1 MGAPKNECVAFM
13 TMSYHVPVLLS
24 ESISFLNVQEGAW
37 YIDAT
42 VGGGG
47 YTEAILKK
55 HGNVLGI
62 DQDADAL
69 AYARKRLQQELPDK
83 QEGRDY
89 IFIHENFRN
98 IEAIVRQEAI
108 DEVKGVV
115 FDLGV
120 SSYQL
125 DMKERGF
132 SYRYPD
138 APLDMRMNGD
148 ETQTASSIVNT
159 YTKEELYEIFARY
172 GEEERAWAIADALVL
187 ARRVKPIA
195 TMGDMVSVVSAV
207 GGDQEKT
214 LSRVCQALRIVV
226 NDELTALRE
235 GLRGAERILP
245 SKGRLVVVSF
255 HSLEDRIVK
264 QWFRRPAWNI
274 IADVVKPSKE
284 EVDRNKRARSA
295 KLRAGE
301 KL

>member
-1 MGAPKNECVAFM
+1 M
-13 TMSYHVPVLLS
+13 TMSYHIPVLLN
-24 ESISFLNVQEGAW
+24 ESIAFLNVQEGAW

-47 YTEAILKK
+47 YTETILKR

-62 DQDADAL
+62 DQDVDAITYTRERL
-69 AYARKRLQQELPDK
+69 KRELPEK
-83 QEGRDY
+83 HEGREY
-89 IFIHENFRN
+89 ILIHENFKN
-98 IEAIVRQEAI
+98 IEAIVRQERI
-108 DEVKGVV
+108 SEVKGVV

-120 SSYQL
+120 SSCQL
-125 DMKERGF
+125 DAKKRGF
-132 SYRYPD
+132 SYRYLD
-138 APLDMRMNGD
+138 APLDMRMNRD

-172 GEEERAWAIADALVL
+172 GEEERAWTIANAFVL
-187 ARRVKPIA
+187 ARRVKPIE
-195 TMGDMVSVVSAV
+195 TMGDIVSIVSTV
-207 GGDQEKT
+207 GGDKEKT

-226 NDELTALRE
+226 NDELTVLRE
-235 GLRGAERILP
+235 GLLGAERILS

-264 QWFRRPAWNI
+264 QWIRRPAWKI
-274 IADVVKPSKE
+274 LADVVRPSKE
-284 EVDRNKRARSA
+284 EIDRNKRARSA

>member
-1 MGAPKNECVAFM
+1 MGAPKKECMVFM
-13 TMSYHVPVLLS
+13 TASYHIPVLLS
-24 ESISFLNVQEGAW
+24 ESIAFLNVQEGAW

-42 VGGGG
+42 LGGGG

-62 DQDADAL
+62 DQDADAITYTRERL
-69 AYARKRLQQELPDK
+69 KRELPEK
-83 QEGRDY
+83 HEGRDY
-89 IFIHENFRN
+89 MLIHENFKN
-98 IEAIVRQEAI
+98 IEAIVRQEGI
-108 DEVKGVV
+108 SEVNGIV

-125 DMKERGF
+125 DTKKRGF
-132 SYRYPD
+132 SYRYLD
-138 APLDMRMNGD
+138 APLDMRMNRDG
-148 ETQTASSIVNT
+148 TQTASSIVNT

-172 GEEERAWAIADALVL
+172 GEEERARAIANAFVL

-195 TMGDMVSVVSAV
+195 TMGDIVSIVSTV
-207 GGDQEKT
+207 GGNQEKT
-214 LSRVCQALRIVV
+214 LSRICQALRIVV

-235 GLRGAERILP
+235 GLLGAERILP

-264 QWFRRPAWNI
+264 QWLRRPSWSI
-274 IADVVKPSKE
+274 IADVVRPSKE

>member
-1 MGAPKNECVAFM
+1 MGAPKKECMVFM
-13 TMSYHVPVLLS
+13 TASYHIPVLLS
-24 ESISFLNVQEGAW
+24 ESIAFLNVQEGAW

-42 VGGGG
+42 LGGGG

-62 DQDADAL
+62 DQDADAITYTRERL
-69 AYARKRLQQELPDK
+69 KRELPEK
-83 QEGRDY
+83 HEGRDY
-89 IFIHENFRN
+89 MLIHENFKN
-98 IEAIVRQEAI
+98 IEAIVRQEGI
-108 DEVKGVV
+108 SEVNGIV

-125 DMKERGF
+125 DTKKRGF
-132 SYRYPD
+132 SYRYLD
-138 APLDMRMNGD
+138 APLDMRMNRDG
-148 ETQTASSIVNT
+148 TQTASSIVNT

-172 GEEERAWAIADALVL
+172 GEEERARAIANAFVL

-195 TMGDMVSVVSAV
+195 TMGDIVSIVSTV
-207 GGDQEKT
+207 GGNQEKT
-214 LSRVCQALRIVV
+214 LSRICQALRIVV

-235 GLRGAERILP
+235 GLLGAERILP

-264 QWFRRPAWNI
+264 QWLRRPSWSI
-274 IADVVKPSKE
+274 IADVVRPSKE
-284 EVDRNKRARSA
+284 EVARNKRARSA